1 VKEVRLETGMLAA
14 EQTLSTYAVGGLL
27 ELSRLRLEVGCELSG
42 RELRALIDLALT
54 KPTAL
59 GDSHEKLRLYRAQLA
74 WQAGEVEAAFT
85 ALKDAADQNPASPV
99 PLLLGAEWQI
109 ARGELAAAAESLK
122 LAEARASARPL
133 AYDEL
138 LKRVRGLLA
147 QARESGNALR
157 PPAAP

>member
-1 VKEVRLETGMLAA
+1 
-14 EQTLSTYAVGGLL
+14 
-27 ELSRLRLEVGCELSG
+27 
-42 RELRALIDLALT
+42 
-54 KPTAL
+54 
-59 GDSHEKLRLYRAQLA
+59 
-74 WQAGEVEAAFT
+74 VEAAFA

-147 QARESGNALR
+147 QARESGNALM